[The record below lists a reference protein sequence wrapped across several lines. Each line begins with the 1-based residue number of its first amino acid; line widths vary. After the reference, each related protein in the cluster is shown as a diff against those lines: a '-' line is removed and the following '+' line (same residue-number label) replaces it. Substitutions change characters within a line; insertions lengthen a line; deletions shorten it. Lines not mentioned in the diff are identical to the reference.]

1 MRKTTF
7 ISTSTGVILLCAFMF
22 FGLNPAPSYADAP
35 QDVKIAYDA
44 ATQTLTV
51 TITHKSAFVGVH
63 HIKNVEIKKN
73 GATVSNNNYNTQP
86 KEVPFSY
93 TYKVEAVPGDTLE
106 ATATCNLSGSLS
118 ASMTVPKT
126 K

>member
-1 MRKTTF
+1 MKKF
-7 ISTSTGVILLCAFMF
+7 HFVSTLTGAALLFGLMF
-22 FGLNPAPSYADAP
+22 FGLNPSPSYADAP
-35 QDVKIAYDA
+35 QDVKIAYDI

-51 TITHKSAFVGVH
+51 TITHKSAFPGFH

-73 GATVSNNNYNTQP
+73 GATVSTTNYSTQP

-93 TYKVEAVPGDTLE
+93 SYKVEASPGNTLE
-106 ATATCNLSGSLS
+106 ATVTCNLSGSLS
-118 ASMTVPKT
+118 ASMTVPQT

>member
-1 MRKTTF
+1 MKKF
-7 ISTSTGVILLCAFMF
+7 FSASALWSAVLLCAFV
-22 FGLNPAPSYADAP
+22 LAVLLPSLSYADAP
-35 QDVKIAYDA
+35 RDVKIAHDT

-51 TITHKSAFVGVH
+51 TITHKSPFPSFH
-63 HIKNVEIKKN
+63 HIKTVEIKKN
-73 GATVSNNNYNTQP
+73 ATVVNTATYDTQP

-93 TYKVEAVPGDTLE
+93 TYKVEAAAGDTLE

-118 ASMTVPKT
+118 AKMTVPKT

>member
-1 MRKTTF
+1 MRKIHF
-7 ISTSTGVILLCAFMF
+7 ISATTGAVLICALMF
-22 FGLNPAPSYADAP
+22 FGLNPASSYADAP
-35 QDVKIAYDA
+35 KDVKIAYDA

-51 TITHKSAFVGVH
+51 TITHKSAFPGFH
-63 HIKNVEIKKN
+63 HIKTVEIKKN
-73 GATVSNNNYNTQP
+73 NVVVSTTNYDTQP
-86 KEVPFSY
+86 REVPFSY
-93 TYKVEAVPGDTLE
+93 TYKVEAVSGDTLE